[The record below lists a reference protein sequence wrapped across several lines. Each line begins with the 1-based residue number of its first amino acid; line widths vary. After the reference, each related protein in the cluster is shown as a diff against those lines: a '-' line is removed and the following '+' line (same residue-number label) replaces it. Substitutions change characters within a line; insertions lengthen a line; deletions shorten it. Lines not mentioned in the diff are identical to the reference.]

1 MKQKVLT
8 VVLGALV
15 LMICNVESAEMKT
28 EGTQTE
34 CDRAKRLLG
43 GWNNTEITP
52 EVEMALDF
60 VLKQMNTSAKLEK
73 ILGIKTQVVAG
84 INYAIDFQLDN
95 GQVWNTIVFRDLSGN
110 YSMTKPATRGT
121 VTDNCP

>member
-28 EGTQTE
+28 EGAQTE
-34 CDRAKRLLG
+34 CDRGKRLLG
-43 GWNNTEITP
+43 GWNKTEITP
-52 EVEMALDF
+52 EAEMALDF

-73 ILGIKTQVVAG
+73 ILGVKTQVVAG

-95 GQVWNTIVFRDLSGN
+95 GQVWNTIVFWDLSGN
-110 YSMTKPATRGT
+110 YSMTKPATRGK